1 MATNFHYWNGCIV
14 NELNIPFVLQFM
26 EQLSVY
32 LRKNRSLLIMHRV
45 SIIIWDDDQV
55 NIRPW

>member
-1 MATNFHYWNGCIV
+1 MATNFNYWDGCIV
-14 NELNIPFVLQFM
+14 NELNISFVLQFM

-32 LRKNRSLLIMHRV
+32 LGKNRSLLIMHRV
-45 SIIIWDDDQV
+45 IIIIWDDDQV